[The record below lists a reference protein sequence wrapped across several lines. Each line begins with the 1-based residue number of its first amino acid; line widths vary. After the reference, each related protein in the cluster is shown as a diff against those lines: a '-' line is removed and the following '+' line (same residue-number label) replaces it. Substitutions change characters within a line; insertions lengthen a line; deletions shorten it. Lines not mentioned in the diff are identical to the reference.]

1 MELERTV
8 NSEVEVGWMGRAS
21 PVWLSYRG
29 PVSGR
34 SVRTLIFPH
43 SLLMEEDSRS
53 GLVLVALGA
62 RVIGALAERVASEA
76 QVGRVRRLVSTLPLS
91 GTVGPPRRSFPRRPV
106 SEAGSC
112 LGKVWQL
119 LTMTC

>member
-1 MELERTV
+1 MERVRIV

-53 GLVLVALGA
+53 GSVLVALGA
-62 RVIGALAERVASEA
+62 RVVGASAGRVAFGAL
-76 QVGRVRRLVSTLPLS
+76 VGMARMLVSTLPLS

-112 LGKVWQL
+112 RLKAWRR
-119 LTMTC
+119 LTM